1 MEHFNIKFEPDG
13 KGISIHKGATI
24 LEAASRAGI
33 IINTPCGG
41 KGICQKCQVQLPPDE
56 KSVCSCQYHI
66 ESELTV
72 KIAPQA
78 RFFEHKILTEGLDTE
93 ITIEHDIYK
102 QYLQIASDKNILGL
116 AVDIGTT
123 TVVVKLIDLTTGK
136 NLASQAVLNPQ
147 AIYGD
152 NVISRISYADTEQ
165 KLYELHNVIVDCINH
180 LARSLCKS
188 AGAQTQD
195 IFEVCAVGNTTMNH
209 IFLKLPIKQLG
220 QAPYE
225 PVLLDA
231 CNKKPAQMSLN
242 TNNKGNIHTPPNI
255 AGFVGSDTIAVALAV
270 DIEASDENTL
280 IIDIGTNGEL
290 LLARNSKIYA
300 ASCAAGPA
308 LEGSGISCG
317 SRAANGAIEAVFTNE
332 DDIDFDVIGDV
343 PPKSICGSGLIDA
356 AAILVELGVV
366 DSTGRFV
373 EFQKLENL
381 NKAISSRLTFIDKQ
395 PVFILVENTRN
406 KVFISQKDIRQIQLA
421 KAAIRTGIQL
431 LQQKLGIKDNEIKQ
445 IYLAGAFGNY
455 IKVENAIKIG
465 LLPDIPEQAFH
476 FIGNAAAS
484 GAQMM
489 LLSSEYRKKA
499 QKLARKIE
507 YVEIAYEKSFETLFA
522 KFMAFK
528 KG

>member
-13 KGISIHKGATI
+13 KDISVHKGETI
-24 LEAASRAGI
+24 LEAVSRAGI

-41 KGICQKCQVQLPPDE
+41 KGICKKCQVQLLPE
-56 KSVCSCQYHI
+56 ERSVCSCQHRI
-66 ESELTV
+66 EKDLVV
-72 KIAPQA
+72 KIPPQA
-78 RFFEHKILTEGLDTE
+78 RYFEHKILTKGIDAELAFELD
-93 ITIEHDIYK
+93 ISK
-102 QYLQIASDKNILGL
+102 KYLQTNSDKNFFGL

-123 TVVVKLIDLTTGK
+123 TVVVKLIDMINGRT
-136 NLASQAVLNPQ
+136 LASRAEMNPQ
-147 AIYGD
+147 AKYGD

-165 KLYELHNVIVDCINH
+165 KLNELHNSIIDCIND
-180 LARSLCKS
+180 LIQSIGQDVGVKL
-188 AGAQTQD
+188 QD
-195 IFEVCAVGNTTMNH
+195 IFEVCVVGNTTMNH

-225 PVLLDA
+225 PSLLDA
-231 CNKKPAQMSLN
+231 CDKKPAQISL
-242 TNNKGNIHTPPNI
+242 TMNKDGHIHTPPNI

-290 LLARNSKIYA
+290 LLARKSKIYA

-308 LEGSGISCG
+308 LEGAGISCG
-317 SRAANGAIEAVFTNE
+317 SRAAEGAIEAVFMNE
-332 DDIDFDVIGDV
+332 DGIDFDVIGNV
-343 PPKSICGSGLIDA
+343 PPKSICGSGLLDTA
-356 AAILVELGVV
+356 ALLAELDII
-366 DSTGRFV
+366 DSTGRF
-373 EFQKLENL
+373 EESHKLEHL
-381 NKAISSRLTFIDKQ
+381 NKAISSRINKIDDQ
-395 PVFILVENTRN
+395 TVFILVENDQN

-431 LQQKLGIKDNEIKQ
+431 LQQKLYIKDSEIKQ

-455 IKVENAIKIG
+455 IRIESALRIG

-489 LLSSEYRKKA
+489 LLSSKYRKKA